1 MRLLQ
6 IPMNSTSVSKN
17 NLLDVSQLSPLD
29 SKKASAFVE
38 ISWATTQSSKIRSL
52 HSELQWTFFTIK
64 SDNDI
69 VVPFFWPQPAF
80 LRDHYQPF
88 WFTTF
93 CHIHKSFGASHNT
106 HHAARTL
113 SLPQDTYVRFA
124 FSRKYKRKRTPDRR
138 LARGLLDDDTKG
150 ARSAGSIATPGPGWD
165 TRQRWDTRE

>member
-113 SLPQDTYVRFA
+113 SLPQDTYARFA
-124 FSRKYKRKRTPDRR
+124 FSRKYEELLVVYSTMILKEPEAPEVLLLPALDR
-138 LARGLLDDDTKG
+138 
-150 ARSAGSIATPGPGWD
+150 IPGRDEIPESS
-165 TRQRWDTRE
+165 QAQSYL